1 MDKLWEVVK
10 KVKKETSIQIDCASG
25 VSNKVLYTESFIFPQ
40 IEAFEKQLDMNP
52 SEITF
57 ENMTT
62 EILENAGNMFVY
74 LNYCPG
80 NLKSW
85 LVFYKDLFQN
95 ESPAQILLTLN
106 RITQRAG
113 SPQNKSFRNLGQTL
127 LEKTASHLRSNW
139 TTNAFLIKDKEIG
152 KYVIQNFFTI

>member
-40 IEAFEKQLDMNP
+40 IEAFENQLDMNP
-52 SEITF
+52 SEIIF

-85 LVFYKDLFQN
+85 LVFYKDLFGNQ
-95 ESPAQILLTLN
+95 PANVIVLTLN
-106 RITQRAG
+106 RMLKADNSSKNEEFKNITKVDVFH
-113 SPQNKSFRNLGQTL
+113 P
-127 LEKTASHLRSNW
+127 LRFVCYNV
-139 TTNAFLIKDKEIG
+139 
-152 KYVIQNFFTI
+152 KY